1 MVSIVDL
8 FYTFYYQFHLL
19 YISHRM
25 KEDRCTLRKHIF
37 LHFSIAELYFKNI
50 MEVDQIITQKQ
61 VFYIKL
67 MLQCQSLCK
76 NVDYL
81 N

>member
-1 MVSIVDL
+1 
-8 FYTFYYQFHLL
+8 
-19 YISHRM
+19 
-25 KEDRCTLRKHIF
+25 
-37 LHFSIAELYFKNI
+37 